1 MHKGL
6 GMKITLKSKVQR
18 NPEMVSGNMDGE
30 IVMLSVQRGEYFG
43 LDKVGSRIWELIE
56 HPILVIRLKSVLLEE
71 YEVEESTCE
80 KDLIEF
86 LEDLEKKGLLI
97 SEIPE

>member
-1 MHKGL
+1 
-6 GMKITLKSKVQR
+6 MKITLESKVQR

-30 IVMLSVQRGEYFG
+30 IVMLSLQRGEYFG

-56 HPILVIRLKSVLLEE
+56 HSTAVGNIKHTLLEE
-71 YEVEESTCE
+71 YEVDESTCE

-86 LEDLEKKGLLI
+86 LEDLENKSLI
-97 SEIPE
+97 IVGIS

>member
-1 MHKGL
+1 
-6 GMKITLKSKVQR
+6 MKITLESKVQR

-30 IVMLSVQRGEYFG
+30 IVMLSLQRGEYFG

-56 HPILVIRLKSVLLEE
+56 HLTTVGNLKLTLLAE
-71 YEVEESTCE
+71 YEVDELTCE

-86 LEDLEKKGLLI
+86 LEDLKSKGLIIDSL
-97 SEIPE
+97 SE

>member
-1 MHKGL
+1 
-6 GMKITLKSKVQR
+6 MKLTLDSKVQR

-30 IVMLSVQRGEYFG
+30 IVMLSLQRGEYFG

-56 HPILVIRLKSVLLEE
+56 QSITVDNIKKVLLDE
-71 YEVEESTCE
+71 YEVDVLTCE

-86 LEDLEKKGLLI
+86 LEDLESKGLLI
-97 SEIPE
+97 VNLSE

>member
-1 MHKGL
+1 
-6 GMKITLKSKVQR
+6 MKIALETKVQR

-30 IVMLSVQRGEYFG
+30 VVMLSLQRGEYFG

-56 HPILVIRLKSVLLEE
+56 QPIIVSRIKILLLEE
-71 YEVEESTCE
+71 YEVDELTCE
-80 KDLIEF
+80 KDLLEF

-97 SEIPE
+97 AGVQE

>member
-1 MHKGL
+1 
-6 GMKITLKSKVQR
+6 MKLTLDSKVQR

-30 IVMLSVQRGEYFG
+30 IVMLSLQRGEYFG

-56 HPILVIRLKSVLLEE
+56 QSITVDNIKKVLLNE
-71 YEVEESTCE
+71 YEVDVLTCE

-86 LEDLEKKGLLI
+86 LEDLESKGLLI
-97 SEIPE
+97 VNLSE

>member
-1 MHKGL
+1 
-6 GMKITLKSKVQR
+6 MKITLESKVQR

-30 IVMLSVQRGEYFG
+30 IVMLSLQRGEYFG

-56 HPILVIRLKSVLLEE
+56 HSTIVGNIKQALLEE
-71 YEVEESTCE
+71 YEVDELTCE

-86 LEDLEKKGLLI
+86 LEDLGNKGLLI
-97 SEIPE
+97 ASTPQ